1 MSDRSFRTERI
12 MPKSKPSLSPEEQK
26 ALAAEA
32 VKRMDDVH
40 RAMASPEAREDYL
53 DFIINFD
60 ICEVGYKTL
69 LKSYLKSQGNTPAAD
84 NLTINPNQVPY
95 VLKFADI
102 KLNKK
107 DVTTIFNKHDGK
119 TRKHEARGMRNA
131 LSHEPTAKDLAEL
144 ATRKQDYIN
153 AMHHF
158 INAITDKA

>member
-1 MSDRSFRTERI
+1 
-12 MPKSKPSLSPEEQK
+12 MPKRKPNLSPEEQK

-32 VKRMDDVH
+32 VKRMDDV
-40 RAMASPEAREDYL
+40 RQAMTSPEARE

-69 LKSYLKSQGNTPAAD
+69 LKSYLKSQGKSPAAD

-102 KLNKK
+102 KLDKK
-107 DVTTIFNKHDGK
+107 DVTTIFNKHEGK
-119 TRKHEARGMRNA
+119 TRKHEARGMRNV

-144 ATRKQDYIN
+144 ASRKQDYVD

-158 INAITDKA
+158 IDAITDKA

>member
-1 MSDRSFRTERI
+1 

-32 VKRMDDVH
+32 VKRMDDV
-40 RAMASPEAREDYL
+40 RQAMASPEAREDYL

-69 LKSYLKSQGNTPAAD
+69 LKSYLKSQGKTPAAD
-84 NLTINPNQVPY
+84 NLAINPNQVPY

-107 DVTTIFNKHDGK
+107 
-119 TRKHEARGMRNA
+119 RC
-131 LSHEPTAKDLAEL
+131 
-144 ATRKQDYIN
+144 
-153 AMHHF
+153 HHN
-158 INAITDKA
+158 IQQA